1 MPGTR
6 SAEGD
11 NQFSAADD
19 PTALFSAVEVH
30 SAEFVVYSALRREIV
45 RGLAPGTPLRL
56 AQLAS
61 RFQVSTMPV
70 RSAIARLESEGLV
83 VQRPRRGAVVTGLT
97 VEDFTDL
104 YSIRAGLEGEAARIG
119 AVAVSDDDV
128 DRMRSTWL
136 EMGSL
141 DLGRPDIVD
150 VYLELEWRLHDIC
163 YEAGKRPRL
172 LRLIR
177 VYRRQAERYFRLS
190 LGELRELAVDVE
202 HQEELIAACADRDPD
217 RAQQALRTLS
227 DWTASKVLPALG
239 ARGDASD

>member
-136 EMGSL
+136 EM
-141 DLGRPDIVD
+141 VD

-239 ARGDASD
+239 ARADASD